1 MKLVGL
7 WCLVVALVARGCL
20 VKAECCW
27 DSLGDATYMC
37 DPDKARCESYPGD
50 DDDDAACTCGVYL
63 DQCCPAWFCNDGSRR
78 VGSYCG
84 KQCNYFGCNCKGG
97 CITKDYSQAPPSRR
111 LKDKAAQP
119 SNTITDATKPVNKI
133 AECQL
138 LMVSR
143 FDTYS
148 LTTPLQVREYFKC
161 LSTKGDNVL
170 DARDESYRQV
180 LAILGK
186 NSSALQ
192 SMDADGDGVI
202 DGGEFDPMLAEDDDD
217 GASATSM
224 GRRSVSA
231 GLSIAMGVLYSMI
244 CVTLG
249 V

>member
-1 MKLVGL
+1 
-7 WCLVVALVARGCL
+7 
-20 VKAECCW
+20 
-27 DSLGDATYMC
+27 
-37 DPDKARCESYPGD
+37 
-50 DDDDAACTCGVYL
+50 
-63 DQCCPAWFCNDGSRR
+63 
-78 VGSYCG
+78 
-84 KQCNYFGCNCKGG
+84 
-97 CITKDYSQAPPSRR
+97 
-111 LKDKAAQP
+111 
-119 SNTITDATKPVNKI
+119 
-133 AECQL
+133 
-138 LMVSR
+138 MVSR

-161 LSTKGDNVL
+161 LSTNGDNML

>member
-27 DSLGDATYMC
+27 DSDLYAELKC
-37 DPDKARCESYPGD
+37 DPDKSRGTQLKVGAKPGL
-50 DDDDAACTCGVYL
+50 CGFGVF
-63 DQCCPAWFCNDGSRR
+63 DCCKAWFCNDGSRR

-84 KQCNYFGCNCKGG
+84 KQCNIFGCNCKGG

-161 LSTKGDNVL
+161 LSTNGDNVL